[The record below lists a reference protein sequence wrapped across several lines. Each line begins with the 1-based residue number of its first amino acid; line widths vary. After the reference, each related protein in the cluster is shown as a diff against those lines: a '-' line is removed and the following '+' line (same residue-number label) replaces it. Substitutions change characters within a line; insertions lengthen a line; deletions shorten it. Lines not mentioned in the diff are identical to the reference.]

1 MLPWM
6 EEPPILSFAG
16 DTEEGL
22 NPILCFAGDTE
33 EGLKTRKE
41 RSGEED
47 LGGRRG
53 KQTKQRQGGVDPAI
67 RFKPHP
73 PIDWRAT
80 KIDGGSGRRRIRCGA
95 CRLTRDGTEGG
106 RRRGTIPWPE
116 EV

>member
-1 MLPWM
+1 M

-67 RFKPHP
+67 RFKTTSA
-73 PIDWRAT
+73 D
-80 KIDGGSGRRRIRCGA
+80 
-95 CRLTRDGTEGG
+95 
-106 RRRGTIPWPE
+106 
-116 EV
+116 

>member
-1 MLPWM
+1 M
-6 EEPPILSFAG
+6 SV
-16 DTEEGL
+16 
-22 NPILCFAGDTE
+22 
-33 EGLKTRKE
+33 
-41 RSGEED
+41 EED

-106 RRRGTIPWPE
+106 RSPEGNDSLARGGGEDEIPEARRGEAKARGGAW
-116 EV
+116 VVV